1 MPLSVELL
9 WIEGERERERET
21 GVHWSF
27 ISSTPPQVWVI
38 RQSSNHGCYVVPA
51 VPCRPLQCPQGRRGS
66 FHLTTHTHTHTHSSR
81 AHIFSLYTQLSLS
94 IHMHTCV
101 SRLPRSVLHAP
112 PMCARGHGVI
122 SSIKTHTHTHT

>member
-51 VPCRPLQCPQGRRGS
+51 VPCRPLQCPQGRRGA
-66 FHLTTHTHTHTHSSR
+66 FHLTTHTHTPQTH
-81 AHIFSLYTQLSLS
+81 
-94 IHMHTCV
+94 
-101 SRLPRSVLHAP
+101 
-112 PMCARGHGVI
+112 
-122 SSIKTHTHTHT
+122 KHTHTHTPYSHTHTHRPSSDTASASVWSCHGGRH

>member
-21 GVHWSF
+21 GLHWSF

-38 RQSSNHGCYVVPA
+38 RQSSNHGCYVVPS

-66 FHLTTHTHTHTHSSR
+66 FHLTSHTHTDTHTHTHTHIH
-81 AHIFSLYTQLSLS
+81 HITSHSLS
-94 IHMHTCV
+94 HKHTHTHTV
-101 SRLPRSVLHAP
+101 H
-112 PMCARGHGVI
+112 
-122 SSIKTHTHTHT
+122 THTHTHTHTQT

>member
-66 FHLTTHTHTHTHSSR
+66 FHLTSHTQTHTHTHIQPLSKQS
-81 AHIFSLYTQLSLS
+81 YT
-94 IHMHTCV
+94 HTCTL
-101 SRLPRSVLHAP
+101 SACQPLIYSAQY
-112 PMCARGHGVI
+112 GYQ
-122 SSIKTHTHTHT
+122 SHTHTHINTLTITSQG